1 MSFLPERSTEYVDE
15 LTWAA
20 IWLYKATKNP
30 YYLEEAEYFYKM
42 FRLKDRPNEFS
53 FSKRVAG
60 VQVSKLFSV
69 VHY

>member
-15 LTWAA
+15 LIWAA
-20 IWLYKATKNP
+20 IWLYKATKNLL
-30 YYLEEAEYFYKM
+30 YLEEAEYFYNM
-42 FRLKDRPNEFS
+42 FRLKDRPNEFY

-69 VHY
+69 VH